1 MSKTIKIALAAMVL
15 IGVAALLFIHLWLG
29 TIVKAAIEQVG
40 PTITKTSIKLDGVTI
55 SPLRGLVELKGLEV
69 GNPSGYKS
77 PTAMKLGTARLRM
90 NVFSVLSKT
99 IVVDEI
105 LVEAPEITV
114 EGGLSKNNLLT
125 IQDNVMHAG
134 PGGGSPAGG
143 ERKAAEPAA
152 PSSIKILI
160 KEFTFK
166 NGKAAAHLDA
176 GPLGTQDL
184 SMGLPDIHLKDIG
197 KDTGGATPEQAVSA
211 VFSAV
216 TRAVTGSAGESLKSA
231 GKGVTD
237 AASRA
242 VEGVKGLFK

>member
-1 MSKTIKIALAAMVL
+1 MGRTITIAAVAL
-15 IGVAALLFIHLWLG
+15 IGVAALLCTHLWLG

-40 PTITKTSIKLDGVTI
+40 PTITKTTIKLDSVDI

-99 IVVDEI
+99 IIVDEI

-125 IQDNVMHAG
+125 IQDNALHAV
-134 PGGGSPAGG
+134 PGGGSAEGV
-143 ERKAAEPAA
+143 EKKAAAPAS
-152 PSSIKILI
+152 PSSTKILI

-166 NGKAAAHLDA
+166 KGRAAVHLDA

-216 TRAVTGSAGESLKSA
+216 MRAATGSAGESLQSSGKS
-231 GKGVTD
+231 VTD
-237 AASRA
+237 AASKA